1 MVSQARRD
9 AARRWG
15 AARGGGRGGMAAE
28 ESPAAGL
35 VCFFWEKKAVFVS

>member
-15 AARGGGRGGMAAE
+15 AARGGWGGMAAE